1 MNSMNRSHDS
11 PATRR
16 PVVLAVLG
24 CCFLV
29 VMMDNTILNVALRSI
44 QQSLSASNAQ
54 LQWAVDS
61 YILVYAALMFSA
73 GVLADRVGRRR
84 VLIGGLVLFAAA
96 SALSGFA
103 DSPEQLITWRAVM
116 GVGGAVVPPTTLALI
131 KDAFPASEQ
140 GRAMATWS
148 ALGGVSVAFGP
159 ILGGFLLEHFWWG
172 SVFLINVPVAFG
184 CVVVILL
191 AVPESRVAGN
201 RSFDVPGVLLSISGT
216 AALVYGVIRAG
227 ELNQF
232 WLLSTGGMV
241 GLGLGLL
248 ALLVLVESRLASPAL
263 DVRLFRN
270 GAFSASTLSVS
281 IAFLALT
288 GGTFLLVFYLQL
300 VRGYSPLGLG
310 LVLLPVAFGS
320 VASAVASSGLVR
332 RSGPRLVVVLGLLL
346 LAASMLGL
354 NWVVADTPLWFLEV
368 LLLSAGL
375 GMGFVMA
382 TTTPLAMSVVDT
394 HQAAMGAAV
403 NNTIRQIGAA
413 LGVAV
418 LGSLHSVWYRA
429 DLGRVADVFPPALR
443 EDASGSL
450 GGTMLLVE
458 RQLADPAAATNGF
471 DGVAAGVLTQ
481 ARSAFLSA
489 MHGTVLVAAAILLV
503 GAVVA
508 LIWIPRRPVTSFA
521 GPTSPDLAAAAD
533 QDGART

>member
-1 MNSMNRSHDS
+1 MS
-11 PATRR
+11 PTASRESVATEGAARR
-16 PVVLAVLG
+16 PIILAVLG

-44 QQSLSASNAQ
+44 QRSLSANNAQ

-73 GVLADRVGRRR
+73 GVLADRIGRRR
-84 VLIGGLVLFAAA
+84 VLIAGMVLFAAA

-103 DSPEQLITWRAVM
+103 HTPEQLIFWRAVM
-116 GVGGAVVPPTTLALI
+116 GIGGAVVPPTTLALI

-140 GRAMATWS
+140 GKAMAVWS

-172 SVFLINVPVAFG
+172 SVFLINVPVVIV
-184 CVVVILL
+184 CVVVIVLT
-191 AVPESRVAGN
+191 VPESRVALT
-201 RSFDVPGVLLSISGT
+201 RPFDAPGVLLSIAGT

-227 ELNQF
+227 ELNDF
-232 WLLSTGGMV
+232 LLPSTGGV
-241 GLGLGLL
+241 FATGVALL
-248 ALLVLVESRLASPAL
+248 AALVVVEGRRQAPAL

-300 VRGYSPLGLG
+300 VRGYTPLGLG
-310 LVLLPVAFGS
+310 LTLLPVAVGS
-320 VASAVASSGLVR
+320 VGSAVASAGLVR
-332 RSGPRLVVVLGLLL
+332 RFGPRAIVVLGLLC

-354 NWVVADTPLWFLEV
+354 RWVGADTALLLIEV
-368 LLLSAGL
+368 LLLSSGL

-382 TTTPLAMSVVDT
+382 TTTPLAMSVVADD
-394 HQAAMGAAV
+394 QAAMGAAV

-418 LGSLHSVWYRA
+418 LGSLYSVWYRA
-429 DLGRVADVFPPALR
+429 DLGDAVDRLPFPAAIR
-443 EDASGSL
+443 DDAAGSF
-450 GGTMLLVE
+450 GATVVVVE
-458 RQLADPAAATNGF
+458 RGMSNPAALALGL
-471 DGVAAGVLTQ
+471 DRAGPAILGR
-481 ARSAFLSA
+481 AEAAFLSA
-489 MHGTVLVAAAILLV
+489 MHDTVLVAAVILLA

-508 LIWIPRRPVTSFA
+508 AIWVPRRVQP
-521 GPTSPDLAAAAD
+521 
-533 QDGART
+533 